1 MMQWNSAPSLRS
13 GALAHFVRSVCFV
26 VDVVSLR
33 PVNDVEFERTDA
45 ADRTKF
51 WLTRGRTNR
60 TDGHTPYRR
69 GVRVRVPS
77 IVLIIPWSAL
87 FCFIPARCPNFS
99 WIKGRVFRIIRSTR
113 ANAVSEPPPSEAKGV
128 PGQLLTWKFQNYRGH
143 AKANLGHLP

>member
-26 VDVVSLR
+26 VDVVSLQ

-99 WIKGRVFRIIRSTR
+99 WIKGRVFQSYLGNASERSER
-113 ANAVSEPPPSEAKGV
+113 ATPERSEGDSGR
-128 PGQLLTWKFQNYRGH
+128 LLTLGFRSCRRH
-143 AKANLGHLP
+143 ARANLGHLP